1 MVQKINPHLAP
12 GYNRSPPPTM
22 YFQKMQ
28 FLGVFHPLLQR
39 SLTDV
44 VHSGVYCVVGTSPL
58 FSVFSSLEGRKK
70 DSFLGFP
77 G

>member
-1 MVQKINPHLAP
+1 MVEKIDSCTISLAMHNI
-12 GYNRSPPPTM
+12 Y
-22 YFQKMQ
+22 
-28 FLGVFHPLLQR
+28 
-39 SLTDV
+39 TDV
-44 VHSGVYCVVGTSPL
+44 VYNGVYCVVRTSPL